1 MGVRY
6 NECRCMILLHV
17 GVFVKKQ
24 MRIGVWV
31 YVRKYLSVW
40 VSILSLCLCVG
51 VCESVCV
58 CESKKNEEL
67 NPK

>member
-1 MGVRY
+1 
-6 NECRCMILLHV
+6 MILLHV

-31 YVRKYLSVW
+31 YVRKYVSVW
-40 VSILSLCLCVG
+40 VSILSLCVWVG
-51 VCESVCV
+51 VCVSVCV